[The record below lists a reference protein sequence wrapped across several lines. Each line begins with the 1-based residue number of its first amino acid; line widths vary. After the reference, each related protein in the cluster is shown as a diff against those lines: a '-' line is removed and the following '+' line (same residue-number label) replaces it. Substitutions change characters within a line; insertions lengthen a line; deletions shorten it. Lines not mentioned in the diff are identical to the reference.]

1 LWPVG
6 ADEHGWAPWGGGLAV
21 RLPSQVTSPF
31 RDALAAAMGSDLSV
45 DAVTPQVPVR
55 VNPPPDPTARPP
67 RRRLVKRLRR
77 KGPSLSLSLSLLLEA
92 LGALADAEALRG
104 RALGAGGP
112 PTEPSAAGAS
122 GGRKRAG
129 LPLWPRPAGFA
140 AHGTPGVPAGTSPLT
155 VPSTPRASAAEGAA
169 ASMSVSLHA
178 AAAFVTDSAQRL
190 VDPFR
195 PRGSQR
201 RAPSPSPSP
210 AVPPVRGH
218 TRSSSAVLQ
227 PAMLVDPRT
236 TVDAGSTA
244 VPTAPSASGRTRMG
258 LDASHEDLDHVA
270 TWEQMGSERPPD
282 GIASDGDDDDGA
294 GGGPQDDD
302 DASASEDDV
311 ERSEGEEADEH
322 GEAVGGD
329 GPQGSLGGAHNDDG
343 LGMGRSASM
352 LHSPALPPLPAS
364 SLAEDAPARR
374 RSQTELAP
382 VPPPSANA
390 AASLPLVRGLGPI
403 QRGERGHTVT
413 RVHLCFRR
421 MHC

>member
-1 LWPVG
+1 
-6 ADEHGWAPWGGGLAV
+6 
-21 RLPSQVTSPF
+21 
-31 RDALAAAMGSDLSV
+31 
-45 DAVTPQVPVR
+45 
-55 VNPPPDPTARPP
+55 
-67 RRRLVKRLRR
+67 
-77 KGPSLSLSLSLLLEA
+77 
-92 LGALADAEALRG
+92 
-104 RALGAGGP
+104 
-112 PTEPSAAGAS
+112 
-122 GGRKRAG
+122 
-129 LPLWPRPAGFA
+129 
-140 AHGTPGVPAGTSPLT
+140 
-155 VPSTPRASAAEGAA
+155 
-169 ASMSVSLHA
+169 
-178 AAAFVTDSAQRL
+178 
-190 VDPFR
+190 
-195 PRGSQR
+195 
-201 RAPSPSPSP
+201 
-210 AVPPVRGH
+210 
-218 TRSSSAVLQ
+218 
-227 PAMLVDPRT
+227 
-236 TVDAGSTA
+236 
-244 VPTAPSASGRTRMG
+244 MG

-421 MHC
+421 MHCWRHLPHRPLCHHCHQHHHRRSRGHGPGLHVCWVQHRPLWRCLMGGHTHRTATMLGVCMAS